1 MKSMIKHCGI
11 VGAVLVM
18 TSLAGCQVPDINST
32 STFSLAGDGSTATK
46 NGSSQSEEAALQY
59 AGLTRLPKP
68 QDRPYHRALY
78 DGDIELDIVANPKI
92 DGVTGREIK
101 LLSPSFRRRQ
111 SSLPFARRA
120 ILYNSTIRKH
130 AKLNGIDYE
139 LARAIIYTES
149 SFRVNALGRHGEI
162 GLMQVKPSTARS
174 MGYRGTKNQLYL
186 PENNIKYGMKYL
198 KKAQDLGNGTV
209 CGMILKYNAGLYAK
223 RMNPISARYCQK
235 VKRLMRQAKG
245 ARFAAG

>member
-1 MKSMIKHCGI
+1 MA
-11 VGAVLVM
+11 GAIIALAI
-18 TSLAGCQVPDINST
+18 LAGCQVPGSNST
-32 STFSLAGDGSTATK
+32 STFSLAGSSTATK
-46 NGSSQSEEAALQY
+46 NNSSSQSEEAALQF
-59 AGLTRLPKP
+59 AGLKRLPKP
-68 QDRPYHRALY
+68 HDRPYHRALY

-101 LLSPSFRRRQ
+101 LLSPSFRRKQ
-111 SSLPFARRA
+111 ASLPFARRA
-120 ILYNSTIRKH
+120 ILYNSIIRKH

-162 GLMQVKPSTARS
+162 GLMQVKPSTARG

-198 KKAQDLGNGTV
+198 KKAQDRGNGTV

-235 VKRLMRQAKG
+235 VKRLMRKASG
-245 ARFAAG
+245 SRVAAG

>member
-1 MKSMIKHCGI
+1 MAGAI
-11 VGAVLVM
+11 VALAI
-18 TSLAGCQVPDINST
+18 LAGCQVPGGNSNA
-32 STFSLAGDGSTATK
+32 TFSLTGSSSTASP
-46 NGSSQSEEAALQY
+46 NVSAQSDEALLQY
-59 AGLTRLPKP
+59 AGLKRLPKP
-68 QDRPYHRALY
+68 LDRPYHRALY
-78 DGDIELDIVANPKI
+78 DGDLELDIVANPKI

-101 LLSPSFRRRQ
+101 LLSPSFRRKQ
-111 SSLPFARRA
+111 ASLPFSRRA

-162 GLMQVKPSTARS
+162 GLMQIKPATARG
-174 MGYRGTKNQLYL
+174 MGYRGTRNQLYL

-198 KKAQDLGNGTV
+198 KKAQDRGGGTV

-235 VKRLMRQAKG
+235 VKRLMRK
-245 ARFAAG
+245 ARGTRVAAS

>member
-1 MKSMIKHCGI
+1 MKLVRYCRMA
-11 VGAVLVM
+11 GAVFALAI
-18 TSLAGCQVPDINST
+18 LAGCQVPSGNST
-32 STFSLAGDGSTATK
+32 STFSLAGGSSTATQ
-46 NGSSQSEEAALQY
+46 NASSQNEDAALQY
-59 AGLTRLPKP
+59 AGLKRLPKP

-78 DGDIELDIVANPKI
+78 DGDLELDIVADPKI

-101 LLSPSFRRRQ
+101 LLSPSFRRKQ
-111 SSLPFARRA
+111 ASLPFSRRA

-162 GLMQVKPSTARS
+162 GLIQIKPSTARG
-174 MGYRGTKNQLYL
+174 MGYRGTRNQLYL

-198 KKAQDLGNGTV
+198 KKAQDRGNGTV

-235 VKRLMRQAKG
+235 VKRLMRK
-245 ARFAAG
+245 ARGVRVASG

>member
-1 MKSMIKHCGI
+1 MSFVIRFCGMAGAI
-11 VGAVLVM
+11 VALAI
-18 TSLAGCQVPDINST
+18 LAGCQVPGGNSA
-32 STFSLAGDGSTATK
+32 SSFSLAG
-46 NGSSQSEEAALQY
+46 GSSTKVPSEEAALQY
-59 AGLTRLPKP
+59 AGLKRLPKP

-78 DGDIELDIVANPKI
+78 DGDLELDIVANPKI

-101 LLSPSFRRRQ
+101 LLSPSFRRKQ
-111 SSLPFARRA
+111 ASLPFSRRA
-120 ILYNSTIRKH
+120 ILYNSIIRKH

-149 SFRVNALGRHGEI
+149 SFRVNALGSRGEI
-162 GLMQVKPSTARS
+162 GLMQIKPATARG

-198 KKAQDLGNGTV
+198 KKAQDRGGGTV

-235 VKRLMRQAKG
+235 VKRLMRK
-245 ARFAAG
+245 ARGTRVASG